1 MQVLQNLTKLKGFYI
16 KIAKDLIREERQLI
30 EKWRKVADRKNEEE
44 GNKTEPSY
52 GMLGEA
58 LAVVLKKF
66 IQDICNQGFVKEYS
80 NHGAICKG
88 Q

>member
-30 EKWRKVADRKNEEE
+30 KKWRKVADRKNEEE
-44 GNKTEPSY
+44 GNKTKPSY
-52 GMLGEA
+52 GVLGEA

-66 IQDICNQGFVKEYS
+66 IQDICNQGFVKEYC
-80 NHGAICKG
+80 NHGVICRG